1 MQDFLLID
9 LPAGLTAVLAAL
21 ACALVG
27 NFLVLRRQALLGD
40 ALSHI
45 VLPGI
50 VVGFLISGTLEAG
63 PMIAGALAAALI
75 GAGLIELVRRA
86 GRIESTAAM
95 GVIFT
100 VMFAFGVV
108 MLERTGAAHVH
119 LDVEHAL
126 YGNLEGVI
134 WPEPQSL
141 RDLIDPAIWTT
152 LPREPMTLALVAV
165 LLALGVAVFFKE
177 LAITSF
183 DAGFAAGVGMAP
195 RLVGIGV
202 VLGAASA
209 AVAAFAAV
217 GSILVI
223 AMLTCPPATARLLTD
238 RLGMQIGLSLLIA
251 ALVAVVG
258 YVLAAFAPIWLGTR
272 DSLNAAGM
280 IAVVGGLVLTLAIV
294 LAPRYGLLGRRR
306 RALRSGA

>member
-1 MQDFLLID
+1 MSEFLLID

-50 VVGFLISGTLEAG
+50 VLGFLVSGTLEAG
-63 PMIAGALAAALI
+63 PMMLGALTAALI

-100 VMFAFGVV
+100 VMFAFGVLV
-108 MLERTGAAHVH
+108 LEQTGATHVH

-134 WPEPQSL
+134 WPEPRTL
-141 RDLIDPAIWTT
+141 RDLLDPAIWAT
-152 LPREPMTLALVAV
+152 LPREPFTLAIVTAG
-165 LLALGVAVFFKE
+165 LALCIGVLFKE

-183 DAGFAAGVGMAP
+183 DPGFAAGVGMAP
-195 RLVGIGV
+195 RVIGIGV
-202 VLGAASA
+202 VLAAATA

-238 RLGMQIGLSLLIA
+238 RLGSQVWLSLAIA
-251 ALVAVVG
+251 VVVAIVG
-258 YVLAAFAPIWLGTR
+258 YVLAAFAPSWLGTR

-280 IAVVGGLVLTLAIV
+280 ISVVGGLVLTLAIL
-294 LAPRYGLLGRRR
+294 LAPRYGVIGRRR
-306 RALRSGA
+306 RALRSAA